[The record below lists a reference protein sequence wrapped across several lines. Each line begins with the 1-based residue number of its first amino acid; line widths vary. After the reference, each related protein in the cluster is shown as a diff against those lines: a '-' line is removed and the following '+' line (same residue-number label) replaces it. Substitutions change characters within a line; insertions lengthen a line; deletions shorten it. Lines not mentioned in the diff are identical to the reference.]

1 MALISGNAG
10 IDCSQETCYGESR
23 VEKRQQDTSGA
34 RRGWPVRS
42 RKWLRAA
49 SEAFSTARGNGEVD
63 GGGRQ
68 GRASGLLGEPDTAV
82 DAAKR
87 RVHPE
92 GEGVCPPAGHPGEGR
107 WRQQGVDCVSER
119 VTDRRAAG
127 ERGEKID
134 EASRVTDETNWTMRP
149 SEIGTAFSA
158 GVPVRVRGKRRG
170 GVFAGVD

>member
-1 MALISGNAG
+1 MGNPG
-10 IDCSQETCYGESR
+10 WKKDNRTLRE
-23 VEKRQQDTSGA
+23 QDEVG
-34 RRGWPVRS
+34 
-42 RKWLRAA
+42 L
-49 SEAFSTARGNGEVD
+49 SEAGSGCGRQARHSQLLAAMGEVD
-63 GGGRQ
+63 GGGGQ
-68 GRASGLLGEPDTAV
+68 GGSSGLLGVGEPDTAV

-134 EASRVTDETNWTMRP
+134 EASRVTERDELDNAPERNRNGIFGRSICASSWR
-149 SEIGTAFSA
+149 E
-158 GVPVRVRGKRRG
+158 RRG
-170 GVFAGVD
+170 GVSGFRADEDLKGMGRR

>member
-1 MALISGNAG
+1 MGNPG
-10 IDCSQETCYGESR
+10 WKKDNRTLRE
-23 VEKRQQDTSGA
+23 QDEVG
-34 RRGWPVRS
+34 
-42 RKWLRAA
+42 L
-49 SEAFSTARGNGEVD
+49 SEAGSGCGRQARHSQLLAAMGEVD
-63 GGGRQ
+63 GGGGQ
-68 GRASGLLGEPDTAV
+68 GGSSGLLGVGEPDTAV

-119 VTDRRAAG
+119 VAHRRAAG

-134 EASRVTDETNWTMRP
+134 EASRVTDETYWTMRP

-158 GVPVRVRGKRRG
+158 GVPVSSWKEG